1 MRTQRLLTA
10 IAILASFVFSF
21 AHPAAAKFPDKPV
34 TFVVPFGA
42 GGSFDTIARKLGE
55 RWEQELGVP
64 FVVKSLPG
72 AGGRRGSIEIFRSKP
87 DGYTIGFAHFVPF
100 LADEFLMR
108 KKPTIDYRKFET
120 IYKIAH
126 APTFVVVRKDLPFH
140 SVHDLAK
147 AGRTIKFATTGIGA
161 ITWTEANA
169 LAGLLNF
176 PIDFV
181 TGYDQLA
188 DAMVAVARGDA
199 DAGLGARTH
208 FRAVR
213 DDVRP
218 LLFLGAERDRAYPDV
233 PSAGE
238 LGLKRLTAL
247 GSPRI
252 IVAPPGTPRDRVVV
266 FQEAVKRAA
275 ADQGFRDWM
284 QKSGFYLKAQD
295 PETAWTEL
303 EEQGKVFESLADL
316 VVAAQKK

>member
-1 MRTQRLLTA
+1 MTTQRLLTA
-10 IAILASFVFSF
+10 GAVLAGLAF
-21 AHPAAAKFPDKPV
+21 AFAQPATAKFPERPV
-34 TFVVPFGA
+34 TFVVPFGV
-42 GGSFDTIARKLGE
+42 GGSFDSIARKLGE
-55 RWEQELGVP
+55 RWETELGVP
-64 FVVKSLPG
+64 VVIKSLPG

-126 APTFVVVRKDLPFH
+126 DPNYIYVRKDLPFQ

-147 AGRTIKFATTGIGA
+147 AGRTIRFATTGIGA

-169 LAGLLNF
+169 LAGLLKF

-188 DAMVAVARGDA
+188 DAAVAVARGDA
-199 DAGLGARTH
+199 DAGLGAESH
-208 FRAVR
+208 FRAVK

-218 LLFLGAERDRAYPDV
+218 IMFYGAERDPAYPDV

-238 LGLKRLTAL
+238 LGLKQLTAL

-252 IVAPPGTPRDRVVV
+252 IVAPPGTPADRVAV
-266 FQEAVKRAA
+266 FREAVKRAA
-275 ADQGFRDWM
+275 ADKEFGEWM
-284 QKSGFYLKAQD
+284 KKSGFHMQPQD
-295 PETAWTEL
+295 PESTWADL
-303 EEQGKVFESLADL
+303 NEQGKVFESLADA
-316 VVAAQKK
+316 VAAAQKK